1 MDVFPVSWSAGDT
14 GPGDTCRITVFGK
27 TPDARAACVH
37 VRFTPF
43 FYVELPKG
51 TSEAQGRLQVTQ
63 WSKRYELLEDKCR
76 VVTRTS
82 LWGFRKPG
90 LFALLAFPSM
100 AAFRRAR
107 WGIGKEH
114 GGTHEA
120 AVDPVVR
127 LFHLRGLGPCRW
139 MRVARHSSPATLVAD
154 VDVEVECGHVDVGP
168 SDFKGRP
175 PLVFA
180 SECLGAG
187 PVVYEPLPIRPFRP
201 SLD

>member
-1 MDVFPVSWSAGDT
+1 MDLFPVTWSAGDT
-14 GPGDTCRITVFGK
+14 GPGDTCRVTVFGK
-27 TPDARAACVH
+27 TPDGRAACVH

-51 TSEAQGRLQVTQ
+51 TSEAQGRLQLTL
-63 WSKRYELLEDKCR
+63 WAKRYELLDDKCR
-76 VVTRTS
+76 VVSRTS
-82 LWGFRKPG
+82 MWGFRTKPG
-90 LFALLAFPSM
+90 VFALLVFPSI

-127 LFHLRGLGPCRW
+127 LFHLRGIGPCRW
-139 MRVARHSSPATLVAD
+139 MRVTNGTRPATLVAD
-154 VDVEVECGHVDVGP
+154 VDVELECGHLDVAP
-168 SDFKGRP
+168 SDRMTRP

-180 SECLGAG
+180 SESRAA
-187 PVVYEPLPIRPFRP
+187 PSMAP
-201 SLD
+201 SLLRVTLSPPAP